1 MLANNVDNFL
11 HNLNNCHPHRDVTN
25 NNFFESTI
33 FQSRSIHSIIGF
45 LLLTQAVGVGCAT
58 LNLTEYYKNY
68 CYFYLKIWFFAI
80 VCIPMMAMQI
90 LYSYRVY
97 YQLGHYARVL
107 TYFRISH
114 SQLNGGTRHPR
125 YLFSDR
131 NLEIRQKREHLKY
144 LRVPPCVTLFCL
156 GPYIAVFYLGT

>member
-1 MLANNVDNFL
+1 MLLTIFCRIRKFG
-11 HNLNNCHPHRDVTN
+11 LNCKNADFDEFENCHLHRDVTN
-25 NNFFESTI
+25 TNFYESTI

-68 CYFYLKIWFFAI
+68 CYFYLKIWFFSI

-97 YQLGHYARVL
+97 YQLGHYAR
-107 TYFRISH
+107 ISMFYH
-114 SQLNGGTRHPR
+114 NICINFADFYAT
-125 YLFSDR
+125 
-131 NLEIRQKREHLKY
+131 ILK
-144 LRVPPCVTLFCL
+144 FAKSAS
-156 GPYIAVFYLGT
+156 I